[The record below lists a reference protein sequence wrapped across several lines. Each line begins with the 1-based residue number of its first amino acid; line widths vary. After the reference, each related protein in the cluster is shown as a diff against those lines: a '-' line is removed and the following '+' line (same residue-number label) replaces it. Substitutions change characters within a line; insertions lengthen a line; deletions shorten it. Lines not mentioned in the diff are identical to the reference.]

1 MKDDQALR
9 VHERLTASPLL
20 RPVAFG
26 EGRRFGLWDL
36 AALTEGALGASCD
49 PDSLTVSAEK
59 RLRRELG
66 SAGREYTHSDDFSRR
81 YWICSSG
88 TSGRGVVGTVAV
100 DTWPTGADAL
110 RVTSLHVRPAA
121 RRNGLAGAVLNTV
134 YEACRAAGLHG
145 FRLDAYWTWQEAV
158 RYYLNRGLWVTSW
171 KHALGFARLSFLPA
185 YEVREEGGELSLF
198 VEGEPLL
205 AAGDDGRRLLLRE
218 TAGYRR
224 IAGRRELMGVYARST
239 LALHLAVRGRPL
251 VRGEEEWARAGW
263 SCDIG
268 EPERLAYKIGI
279 FERVARADGWR
290 VESPYA
296 DASAIGVPS
305 AEASW

>member
-20 RPVAFG
+20 RSVAFG

-36 AALTEGALGASCD
+36 ASLSEGALGRCCD
-49 PDSLTVSAEK
+49 PDAFTVSSEK

-66 SAGREYTHSDDFSRR
+66 SAGREHTYDDGFSRR
-81 YWICSSG
+81 YWIRSPG
-88 TSGRGVVGTVAV
+88 GSGRDIVGTVAV
-100 DTWPTGADAL
+100 GTWPTGADAL
-110 RVTSLHVRPAA
+110 RVSSLYVHPAA
-121 RRNGLAGAVLNTV
+121 RRSGLAGAVLNTV
-134 YEACRAAGLHG
+134 YEACRAEGLHG

-158 RYYLNRGLWVTSW
+158 RYYLDRGLWATSW
-171 KHALGFARLSFLPA
+171 KHALGFARLSFLPW
-185 YEVREEGGELSLF
+185 YEVRAEGGELTLF
-198 VEGEPLL
+198 VEGEPMLV
-205 AAGDDGRRLLLRE
+205 AGDDGRRLLLRE

-224 IAGRRELMGVYARST
+224 IAGRRDVLGLYARFT

-268 EPERLAYKIGI
+268 EPEGLAYKIGM
-279 FERVARADGWR
+279 FERVARENGWR

-296 DASAIGVPS
+296 DAFAVGVPS
-305 AEASW
+305 S